1 MKHKRFWALAL
12 ILCLALPL
20 AACSLKPAA
29 SLESLKPSGGSGGGE
44 RLVRGSGNVVEVKT
58 PLSGDT
64 GGFSLRIKGITLRG
78 GDTEV
83 ELVIDESLP
92 REVVITADD
101 NIAERITVDYDS
113 VTDAITVDLNRRV
126 ALSPS
131 RLRIAVGA
139 PVKKLDVNGAWRFTY
154 DCPGVTDC
162 EVAING
168 AVNGAFT
175 FGALDRLKMDLNG
188 TGDLKLTGT
197 ARRASL
203 TVNGAA
209 NIRAFGLTAEN
220 AEVTINGAGDCEI
233 TATATLDAVI
243 NGLGNVVYA
252 GDPPVVNPRIFGLG
266 KVRQK

>member
-1 MKHKRFWALAL
+1 MKHKRWLALAL

-29 SLESLKPSGGSGGGE
+29 SLESLKPSGGG

-64 GGFSLRIKGITLRG
+64 GAFTLHVKGITLRG
-78 GDTEV
+78 GGTEV

-92 REVVITADD
+92 RKVVITADD
-101 NIAERITVDYDS
+101 NIAECISVAYDS

-131 RLRIAVGA
+131 KLRVAVGA

-154 DCPGVTDC
+154 NCPRVTDC
-162 EVAING
+162 EIAING

-175 FGALDRLKMDLNG
+175 FGTLDALKMDLNG
-188 TGDLKLTGT
+188 TGDLKLAGT
-197 ARRASL
+197 AKQASL

-209 NIRAFGLTAEN
+209 NIRAFGLTAE
-220 AEVTINGAGDCEI
+220 AAAVTINGASDCEI
-233 TATATLDAVI
+233 TATATLEAVI
-243 NGLGNVVYA
+243 NGLGNVVYG
-252 GDPPVVNPRIFGLG
+252 GDPAVDRRGFGLG
-266 KVRQK
+266 NVRKK